1 MVTVGILALQ
11 GAVREHARSLEA
23 SGAEVKIVKRVEE
36 LNDIDAL
43 VVPGGEST
51 TMRRLIDKYEMF
63 EPLKAFAKTG
73 KPMFGT
79 CAGLILMAKDI
90 IGQEHGHL
98 EVMDIKVHRNG
109 FGRQRESFEI
119 PLSVDGLE
127 GEEDYVGVFIRAPY
141 IESVGS
147 DVKVLATFQDKIV
160 AAQQGRFL
168 CCAFHPELTDDHRM
182 HGYFVKMVEE
192 SKNELHNVSK

>member
-11 GAVREHARSLEA
+11 GAVREHARSLEE
-23 SGAEVKIVKRVEE
+23 SGANVKIVKRVED
-36 LNDIDAL
+36 LNEIDGL

-63 EPLKAFAKTG
+63 KPLQDFAKSG
-73 KPMFGT
+73 KPVFGT

-98 EVMDIKVHRNG
+98 EVMDMRVHRNG
-109 FGRQRESFEI
+109 FGRQRESFEV
-119 PLSVDGLE
+119 PLTIKGLK
-127 GEEDYVGVFIRAPY
+127 GEEDYIGVFIRAPY

-147 DVKVLATFQDKIV
+147 DVEVLATFQDKIV
-160 AAQQGRFL
+160 AARQGRFL
-168 CCAFHPELTDDHRM
+168 SCAFHPELTDDHRM
-182 HGYFVKMVEE
+182 HGYFVEMIEE
-192 SKNELHNVSK
+192 LKKTVA

>member
-11 GAVREHARSLEA
+11 GAIREHERSLEA
-23 SGAEVKIVKRVEE
+23 SGANVKIVKRVED
-36 LNDIDAL
+36 LNEIDAL

-63 EPLKAFAKTG
+63 EPLQAFAKTG
-73 KPMFGT
+73 KPVFGT
-79 CAGLILMAKDI
+79 CAGLILMAKEI
-90 IGQEHGHL
+90 IGQDNGHL

-119 PLSVDGLE
+119 PLNVKGLE
-127 GEEDYVGVFIRAPY
+127 GEEEYIGVFIRAPY
-141 IESVGS
+141 IDSVGPETE
-147 DVKVLATFQDKIV
+147 VLATFQDKIV
-160 AAQQGRFL
+160 AARQGRFL

-192 SKNELHNVSK
+192 SKNPVA